1 MCMYASFLYIANISQ
16 FTDLSMEDILI
27 TIYILI
33 DSFLRLI

>member
-1 MCMYASFLYIANISQ
+1 MCVYASFLSIANRSQ

-33 DSFLRLI
+33 DLFLRLI